1 MKTQNSPIVV
11 TGSAAQ
17 VPPEIAN
24 QLGMVILPLTIMVE
38 GKEYL
43 DGIDLLPGEF
53 YQKMRTQNIE
63 VKTAAPNVGQY
74 YECFRRIINEQ
85 GSDILCLTLSNQLSS
100 DYNSA
105 VEAAKMLSEEN
116 RGNRVTVIDSLR
128 AAAPQGLLAIEAAKR
143 LHAGE
148 TLGDTVQ
155 YLQSARYKSGL
166 IAALDTLEYLS
177 KGGRIGKA
185 AYLVGSALQ
194 IIPIL
199 IINNEGILA
208 PSTVIRKKRNTI
220 PTILSILARKT
231 AGYKRLSL
239 SVTHADSTDQ
249 AETLRHALR
258 EQYPTLEIPISEF
271 TPVMGAHAGPGLIGL
286 GYFFEKDK

>member
-1 MKTQNSPIVV
+1 MKTQNSTVVV

-17 VPPEIAN
+17 VQPEIAA
-24 QLGMVILPLTIMVE
+24 QLGIVILPLIVVVD
-38 GKEYL
+38 GKEHL
-43 DGIDLLPGEF
+43 DGVDIFPGEL

-74 YECFRRIINEQ
+74 YECFKRIINQQ
-85 GSDILCLTLSNQLSS
+85 GSDILCLTLSSQLSS
-100 DYNSA
+100 DYNAA

-116 RGNRVTVIDSLR
+116 QENRVTVFDSLR
-128 AAAPQGLLAIEAAKR
+128 AAAPQGLLAVEAAKR

-148 TLGDTVQ
+148 TLEDTVQ
-155 YLQSARYKSGL
+155 YLQNARYKSGL
-166 IAALDTLEYLS
+166 IAALDTLEYLA

-199 IINNEGILA
+199 TINNEGIVA
-208 PSTVIRKKRNTI
+208 PSTVIRKKRNII
-220 PTILSILARKT
+220 PTFLSTLARKT

-239 SVTHADSTDQ
+239 SVMHADSVDQ
-249 AETLRHALR
+249 VETLQHVLK

-271 TPVMGAHAGPGLIGL
+271 TPVMGAHTGPGLLGL
-286 GYFFEKDK
+286 GYFFE